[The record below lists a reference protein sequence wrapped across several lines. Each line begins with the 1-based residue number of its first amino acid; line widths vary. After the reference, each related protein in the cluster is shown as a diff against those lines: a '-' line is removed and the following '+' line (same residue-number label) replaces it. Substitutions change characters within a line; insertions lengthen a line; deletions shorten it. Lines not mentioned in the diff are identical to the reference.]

1 MNQSIRP
8 RYVLASVVLAVC
20 VMVLAVLVPSQG
32 ADAVDGPVD
41 VVFVARSDEF
51 ADALAG
57 GPLAALRGAPML
69 LTRTDTLEPDTIAE
83 LERLDPD
90 RIIILGGPV
99 AISEST
105 EAALEQ
111 YAGPGGVDR
120 IAGATR
126 FETAAK
132 IAEQLPAKAA
142 DADLL
147 DGKDS
152 SAFLGA
158 GDKAADADKLDGL
171 DATAFASAAIAKPF
185 VVQLAAGTYV
195 EVATSGPLTVAAF
208 CNDLGGGDVSMNMMV
223 RTTVDGAYNEDET
236 GTFDAADGWQDIND
250 TVNPGPGE
258 YENEIDEGIAI
269 VRDGGTIHV
278 ISVDGEI
285 NGFGEGIYGQD
296 CTVNGIVNSYSGP
309 AGLTSGAQTIPA
321 P

>member
-1 MNQSIRP
+1 
-8 RYVLASVVLAVC
+8 
-20 VMVLAVLVPSQG
+20 
-32 ADAVDGPVD
+32 
-41 VVFVARSDEF
+41 
-51 ADALAG
+51 
-57 GPLAALRGAPML
+57 ML

-285 NGFGEGIYGQD
+285 NGFGEAIYGQD

-309 AGLTSGAQTIPA
+309 AGLTSGAQAIPA